1 MSISIND
8 VFEPVTELSV
18 LSTMVR
24 AIHIDEAH
32 DAVMVIDLIEPP
44 GKPYPVGLEEL
55 QLSLAAGDTKPVT
68 LSVPEF
74 LLVLEEDL
82 DESAKRDRDDKW
94 AVIAPLLDHGY
105 PGQIFVRGEMGRMVG
120 NRAAELGIQRKTIY
134 RHLYRYWFYGQV
146 RNALLKNYSA
156 VGLRIAPINLKYGRD
171 VNQNFKVCSS
181 HQPNCSVLLIN
192 DAFEWVTRCTLKTK
206 RPRSAVPTTR
216 C

>member
-8 VFEPVTELSV
+8 VFEPVPELSV

-82 DESAKRDRDDKW
+82 DDSAKRDRDDKW
-94 AVIAPLLDHGY
+94 AVIG
-105 PGQIFVRGEMGRMVG
+105 
-120 NRAAELGIQRKTIY
+120 
-134 RHLYRYWFYGQV
+134 
-146 RNALLKNYSA
+146 
-156 VGLRIAPINLKYGRD
+156 
-171 VNQNFKVCSS
+171 KV
-181 HQPNCSVLLIN
+181 
-192 DAFEWVTRCTLKTK
+192 
-206 RPRSAVPTTR
+206 
-216 C
+216 